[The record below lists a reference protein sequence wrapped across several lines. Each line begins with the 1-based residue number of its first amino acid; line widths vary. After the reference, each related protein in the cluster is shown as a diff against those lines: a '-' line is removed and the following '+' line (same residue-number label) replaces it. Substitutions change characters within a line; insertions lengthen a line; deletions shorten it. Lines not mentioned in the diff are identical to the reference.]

1 MQARRL
7 TSGIECMALSPSGCH
22 RDPRFDR
29 DFQPILHTEQ
39 TLRAD
44 LAFAVVTE
52 VEATAEV
59 DKHRAHFKHRKVSA
73 DTVARWQ
80 RERHPRVFVER
91 PVRVELHTRY
101 KQ

>member
-1 MQARRL
+1 MRH
-7 TSGIECMALSPSGCH
+7 ALSQSSCH
-22 RDPRFDR
+22 GDPRFDR
-29 DFQPILHTEQ
+29 DLQPILDAEQ
-39 TLRAD
+39 TLCAD

-73 DTVARWQ
+73 DTVARRQ
-80 RERHPRVFVER
+80 RERHPCIFVER